1 MAEKIVVVLTF
12 LLTVFF
18 ISSAIWFEV
27 RVRTVENKIALER
40 AEIEE
45 MKKQQR
51 ITSAD
56 VDFIQMLIIE
66 GGD

>member
-12 LLTVFF
+12 LLTVFL
-18 ISSAIWFEV
+18 IGSAIWFEN

-66 GGD
+66 GGE